1 MVYKRVTKFM
11 RKKLITAILLAFV
24 SILGFATT
32 TNSESYTA
40 YECSSVGNVSVN
52 VSYGSGKVYV
62 NVSNHNGFAVNV
74 NYKLK
79 AINKTSGIRE
89 TIDSGIIYANA
100 NKNANGPLISQEGY
114 RSFSVEVISITKCG

>member
-1 MVYKRVTKFM
+1 M
-11 RKKLITAILLAFV
+11 KKIITAILLAFV

-40 YECSSVGNVSVN
+40 YECSPVGNVSVN

-62 NVSNHNGFAVNV
+62 NVHNYNGFAVNV
-74 NYKLK
+74 NYKLT
-79 AINKTSGIRE
+79 AINKTTGIRE

-100 NKNANGPLISQEGY
+100 NKQANGSLISQEGY
-114 RSFSVEVISITKCG
+114 RSFSVEVISISKCG